1 MSKELGSR
9 CKKHV
14 VLKGIICM
22 TEEDIE
28 GVYKRGLC
36 SIEERNKALHSLKEP
51 ELSCINLFDVTD
63 SYTFL

>member
-1 MSKELGSR
+1 MNKELGSR

-14 VLKGIICM
+14 VLKGIVCM

-36 SIEERNKALHSLKEP
+36 SIEEGIK
-51 ELSCINLFDVTD
+51 LSVV
-63 SYTFL
+63 